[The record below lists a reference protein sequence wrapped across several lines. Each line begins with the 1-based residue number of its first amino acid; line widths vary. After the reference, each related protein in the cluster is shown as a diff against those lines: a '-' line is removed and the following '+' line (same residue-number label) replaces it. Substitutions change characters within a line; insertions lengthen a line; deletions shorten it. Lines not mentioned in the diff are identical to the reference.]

1 MSIGEKRKIELEQQR
16 RQQILSVALGLFYKN
31 GYKNT
36 SMVDI
41 ANAAKISKGLIYH
54 YFKNKAE
61 LLFAYQDKL
70 DECLHDI
77 NDYTSAKEAIYEFG
91 RRFLLQEIDETGYI
105 PPLQVYV
112 IVFVKGEMDDP
123 EYMDRNPLYQNF
135 GENYFGPLFEKGI
148 KDGEFKPGDP
158 KLYGD
163 IYWHYLLGSVL
174 ETVDARRTFRNTQDL
189 KKIISIFEEEK

>member
-1 MSIGEKRKIELEQQR
+1 MAITEQRKKELENQR

-36 SMVDI
+36 SMSEI
-41 ANAAKISKGLIYH
+41 AKAANVSKGLIYY

-61 LLFAYQDKL
+61 LLFSYQDKL
-70 DECLHDI
+70 DECLTEI
-77 NDYTSAKEAIYEFG
+77 NMIKSAKEAIYEFG
-91 RRFLLQEIDETGYI
+91 RRFLLYELDETGYI

-112 IVFVKGEMDDP
+112 IVFVRGEMDDP
-123 EYMDRNPLYQNF
+123 DYMDRNPLYQNF
-135 GENYFGPLFEKGI
+135 GQNYFGKLFEKGI
-148 KDGEFKPGDP
+148 NAGEFKKGDP

-174 ETVDARRTFRNTQDL
+174 ETLDARRTPKELTDL
-189 KKIISIFEEEK
+189 KKVLSIFEN

>member
-1 MSIGEKRKIELEQQR
+1 MSISEKRKKELEQQR
-16 RQQILSVALGLFYKN
+16 RQQILSVALRLFYKN

-41 ANAAKISKGLIYH
+41 AKAANISKGLIYH

-61 LLFAYQDKL
+61 LLFSYQDKL
-70 DECLHDI
+70 EECLNEI
-77 NDYTSAKEAIYEFG
+77 NEFASAKEAIYEFG
-91 RRFLLQEIDETGYI
+91 RRFLLREVNAAGYI

-123 EYMDRNPLYQNF
+123 DYMDRNPLYQDF
-135 GENYFGPLFEKGI
+135 GQSYFGPLFKKGI
-148 KDGEFKPGDP
+148 EAGEFKKGNP

-163 IYWHYLLGSVL
+163 IYWHYLLGNVL
-174 ETVDARRTFRNTQDL
+174 ETLDARRSFKKTQDL
-189 KKIISIFEEEK
+189 KKVISIFEE

>member
-1 MSIGEKRKIELEQQR
+1 MSISEKNKIELEKLR
-16 RQQILSVALGLFYKN
+16 RQQISSVALGLFYKN

-41 ANAAKISKGLIYH
+41 AKAANISKGLIYH

-61 LLFAYQDKL
+61 LLFSYQDKL
-70 DECLHDI
+70 DDCLNEI
-77 NDYTSAKEAIYEFG
+77 NEFESAREAIYEFG
-91 RRFLLQEIDETGYI
+91 RRFLLREVDETGYI

-123 EYMDRNPLYQNF
+123 DYMERNPLYQDF
-135 GENYFGPLFEKGI
+135 GQNYFGPLFAKGI
-148 KDGEFKPGDP
+148 EAGEFKQGDP

-163 IYWHYLLGSVL
+163 IYWHYLLGNVL
-174 ETVDARRTFRNTQDL
+174 ETLDARRSPKETKDL
-189 KKIISIFEEEK
+189 KKVLSIF

>member
-1 MSIGEKRKIELEQQR
+1 MSISEEKKKELEELR

-36 SMVDI
+36 SMADI
-41 ANAAKISKGLIYH
+41 AKAAHISKGLIYH

-61 LLFAYQDKL
+61 LLFSYQEQL
-70 DECLHDI
+70 DECLDEI
-77 NDYTSAKEAIYEFG
+77 IAYGSAKDAIYEFG
-91 RRFLLQEIDETGYI
+91 RRFLLKEVDETGYI

-112 IVFVKGEMDDP
+112 LVFVKGEMDDP
-123 EYMDRNPLYQNF
+123 DYMDRNPLYQDF
-135 GENYFGPLFEKGI
+135 GQTYFGPLFEKGM
-148 KDGEFKPGDP
+148 KSGEFKQGDP

-174 ETVDARRTFRNTQDL
+174 ETADARRSSKETQDL
-189 KKIISIFEEEK
+189 KQVLSIFEK

>member
-1 MSIGEKRKIELEQQR
+1 MSISEKKKIELEKQR
-16 RQQILSVALGLFYKN
+16 RLQISSVALGLFYKN

-41 ANAAKISKGLIYH
+41 AKAANISKGLIYH

-61 LLFAYQDKL
+61 LLFSFQDKL
-70 DECLHDI
+70 DECLKEI
-77 NDYTSAKEAIYEFG
+77 NQFESAKEAIYEFG
-91 RRFLLQEIDETGYI
+91 RRFLLREVDETGYI

-123 EYMDRNPLYQNF
+123 DYMDRNPLYQDF
-135 GENYFGPLFEKGI
+135 GQNYFGPLFKKGI
-148 KDGEFKPGDP
+148 EAGEFKQGDP

-163 IYWHYLLGSVL
+163 IYWHYLLGNIL
-174 ETVDARRTFRNTQDL
+174 ETLDARRSSKETQDL
-189 KKIISIFEEEK
+189 KKVLSIF

>member
-1 MSIGEKRKIELEQQR
+1 MSISEKKKIELEKQR

-41 ANAAKISKGLIYH
+41 AKAANISKGLIYH

-61 LLFAYQDKL
+61 LLFSYQDKL
-70 DECLHDI
+70 DECLNEI
-77 NDYTSAKEAIYEFG
+77 NEFGSAKEAIYEFG
-91 RRFLLQEIDETGYI
+91 RRFLLREVDETGYI

-123 EYMDRNPLYQNF
+123 DYMDRNPLYQDF
-135 GENYFGPLFEKGI
+135 GQNYFGPLFEKGI
-148 KDGEFKPGDP
+148 EAGEFKQGDP

-163 IYWHYLLGSVL
+163 IYWHYLLGNVL
-174 ETVDARRTFRNTQDL
+174 ETLDARRSSKKTQDL
-189 KKIISIFEEEK
+189 KKVISMF